1 MRPRPTP
8 APPVG
13 SYALTELEGRHHL
26 ARIVGRT
33 AGGDCTIALPLLPD
47 RASGNRTVA
56 LDELIDGTPL
66 ADRER
71 AELER
76 LELELQREG
85 RHPKAKRERA
95 EALRD
100 RLIHATVMTELMK
113 RLPDPLRRASRV
125 AA

>member
-1 MRPRPTP
+1 MLPSPTP
-8 APPVG
+8 FPQVG

-66 ADRER
+66 
-71 AELER
+71 
-76 LELELQREG
+76 
-85 RHPKAKRERA
+85 
-95 EALRD
+95 RD